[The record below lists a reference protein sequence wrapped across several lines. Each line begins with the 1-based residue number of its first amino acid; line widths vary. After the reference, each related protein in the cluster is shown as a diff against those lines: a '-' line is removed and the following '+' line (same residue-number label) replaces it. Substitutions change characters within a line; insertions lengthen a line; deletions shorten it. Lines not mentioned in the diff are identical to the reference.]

1 MRETSPENRVDT
13 EAKLIFPARR
23 CKYLYVDGPL
33 QSSRSDDEDHN
44 VIVFAGT
51 RRNSFSR
58 LLRFLHT
65 SATLYILRL
74 ESISRCMSSR
84 FLTSPYNSLSCVSG
98 KAPSADLFDRFSET
112 GILLIRSHINMMTK
126 LESSIRQD

>member
-1 MRETSPENRVDT
+1 MVTISPSLFRRSSMQEMIYPRDKSIRNTSPENRIDM

-23 CKYLYVDGPL
+23 CKYLCVDGPL
-33 QSSRSDDEDHN
+33 QSSPSDDEDHN

-51 RRNSFSR
+51 TRNSFSR

-74 ESISRCMSSR
+74 ESISRWMSSR
-84 FLTSPYNSLSCVSG
+84 FLTSQCDSLSCISG
-98 KAPSADLFDRFSET
+98 KAPSVVFV
-112 GILLIRSHINMMTK
+112 
-126 LESSIRQD
+126 